1 MKIAR
6 EKLRNF
12 AHQVSSSGS
21 VRCYCV
27 LGKTRLLLFL
37 YPFFFLFNKFLI
49 YIFVVFF
56 LFCFTSYYSLEWREQ
71 LRVCFCLFVFY
82 VFVKFTY
89 SARYYSKLKQ
99 SGNRSPCSR
108 PWESERK
115 ELKRT
120 KKKTCAGNTLCL
132 QFMCV
137 CVCVWVCVSVS
148 FKNLICVRL
157 HSSA

>member
-1 MKIAR
+1 M
-6 EKLRNF
+6 
-12 AHQVSSSGS
+12 SSSGS

-37 YPFFFLFNKFLI
+37 YLFFLFNKFLI

-82 VFVKFTY
+82 VLFVKFTY

-108 PWESERK
+108 PWESESK

-120 KKKTCAGNTLCL
+120 KKTCAGNTLCL
-132 QFMCV
+132 HFMFV
-137 CVCVWVCVSVS
+137 CVCVSVWVWV
-148 FKNLICVRL
+148 LRT
-157 HSSA
+157 

>member
-37 YPFFFLFNKFLI
+37 YPFFLFNKFLI

-120 KKKTCAGNTLCL
+120 KKNLRGKHLVFAIYV
-132 QFMCV
+132 FV
-137 CVCVWVCVSVS
+137 CVCVFESVWVWV
-148 FKNLICVRL
+148 LRT
-157 HSSA
+157 